1 VAGKPGIAT
10 RGSLRLRLAAHDVA
24 PGTPL
29 IVSIR
34 PQEIALVVPERGA
47 PAGANILAGTVQ
59 RTSYLGDAV
68 DYQVRIDG
76 SDVVLRVTLP
86 PPARFGAG
94 DAVTLAVAPEACVP
108 LTGFDDGG
116 AAAVTR

>member
-1 VAGKPGIAT
+1 M
-10 RGSLRLRLAAHDVA
+10 A

-29 IVSIR
+29 VISIR
-34 PQEIALVVPERGA
+34 PHEIEPVVPARGA
-47 PAGANILAGTVQ
+47 QAGANILAGTVQ

-68 DYQVRIDG
+68 DYQVQVNG
-76 SDVVLRVTLP
+76 SDVVLRVTAP

-108 LTGFDDGG
+108 LTGSDEGG
-116 AAAVTR
+116 PGVGARA